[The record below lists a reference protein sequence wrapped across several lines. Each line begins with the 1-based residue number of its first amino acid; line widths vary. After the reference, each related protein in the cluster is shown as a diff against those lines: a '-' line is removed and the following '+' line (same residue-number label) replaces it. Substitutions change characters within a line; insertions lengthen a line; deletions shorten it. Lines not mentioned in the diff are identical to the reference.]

1 MDEKK
6 VFEILDRTIEVYEV
20 RDPKVTAE
28 RYAKKKKSI
37 EWIMQEL
44 RKGPIQGGT
53 LSDTDSNVWGF
64 GGSEWDAVRD
74 AIRCMYDDKCAIC
87 GQPAREVHHI
97 RPKHLNGRNHPR
109 NLILLCNDCHDEV
122 HRKIDAG
129 IQKVLEESLE
139 IKPLNR
145 DNLSKWMD

>member
-1 MDEKK
+1 MDENK
-6 VFEILDRTIEVYEV
+6 VREILDRTIEVYEV

-28 RYAKKKKSI
+28 RYEKKRQSI
-37 EWIMQEL
+37 EWIMQEF

-53 LSDTDSNVWGF
+53 RADTDSNVWNF
-64 GGSEWDAVRD
+64 GSSEWDAVRD
-74 AIRCMYDDKCAIC
+74 SIRCIYDDKCAIC

-97 RPKHLNGRNHPR
+97 RPRFLNGRNHPR

-122 HRKIDAG
+122 HRKIDEG

-145 DNLSKWMD
+145 DSLNKWMD